1 MDQRGSKSGHTASPR
16 NEYQHDP
23 GVQMMLG
30 EMRIDPISPGNRG
43 GQRNDIQKSKRE
55 RQMPDSSTTTSSL
68 TGS

>member
-1 MDQRGSKSGHTASPR
+1 
-16 NEYQHDP
+16 
-23 GVQMMLG
+23 MMLG